1 MTHPTP
7 DPPRPDDARVT
18 PPPPEPAGP
27 DRGREAGIDRRPR
40 RPSPTDLITI
50 ALTAGGLLL
59 AATVDMVFLVLAG
72 LGAFGPGILRELGF
86 LRDQDEFRR
95 LAAWR
100 AGYHAYLAGGLTAVI
115 LIAVFQGG
123 TARIDQ
129 LMMPAVLILAVVWL
143 AWLFSSVFTFWGPR
157 PAVSRLLLAMGLF
170 WLVFA
175 VLANLDSLASL
186 LGQVLVVLP
195 FFLLSWL
202 ARRYPR
208 VAGVLLVAC
217 AVAAVWFFGLD
228 RLLRDHDG
236 DLSGLLVL
244 VVFVGPLLAGGLA
257 LLGLGREYVPA
268 EPD

>member
-1 MTHPTP
+1 MTQPTP
-7 DPPRPDDARVT
+7 EPPRPDVQR
-18 PPPPEPAGP
+18 P
-27 DRGREAGIDRRPR
+27 DPRREAGLDRRPP
-40 RPSPTDLITI
+40 RPSRTDLITV
-50 ALTAGGLLL
+50 ALTTGGLLL
-59 AATVDMVFLVLAG
+59 AATVDMVFLILAG
-72 LGAFGPGILRELGF
+72 LGAFGPGILRELGW

-100 AGYHAYLAGGLTAVI
+100 AGYHAYLAGGLAAVI

-123 TARIDQ
+123 TARVDE

-157 PAVSRLLLAMGLF
+157 PAVSRLLLIMGLF

-175 VLANLDSLASL
+175 VLANLDDLAGL
-186 LGQVLVVLP
+186 AMQVLVVLP

-208 VAGVLLVAC
+208 VGGLLLVAS
-217 AVAAVWFFGLD
+217 AVAAFWFFGLD
-228 RLLRDHDG
+228 RLFRSSPGDPGG

-244 VVFVGPLLAGGLA
+244 VAFVGPLLAGGLA
-257 LLGLGREYVPA
+257 LLGIGRQYVPA
-268 EPD
+268 DPD